1 MSRTVVLILLGGAII
16 ASTTLMPRHSSAVCS
31 VLSHYPCVYHPY
43 HQVCSVFR
51 RRACT
56 PEPLYPFGEQL
67 QLTIDSGETVPTG
80 PSADQQS
87 GAQPRKLNTIRDVFT
102 ALRRC
107 WVPPAAD
114 QVKAGTQLAI
124 RLSFKRTG
132 EPIGEPRLT
141 YVTPGIS
148 DEDRRSFWEA
158 VQATLHRCAPLA
170 FSNELG
176 GAIAGRPFAIRFV
189 DNRQRS

>member
-1 MSRTVVLILLGGAII
+1 MSRAVALMVFGAVII
-16 ASTTLMPRHSSAVCS
+16 ASTTLMPQRSSAVCS
-31 VLSHYPCVYHPY
+31 VLSPYPCVYHPY

-67 QLTIDSGETVPTG
+67 QLTIDSGQAAPTG
-80 PSADQQS
+80 SSADQQS
-87 GAQPRKLNTIRDVFT
+87 GTEPRKLHTIREVFA

-107 WVPPAAD
+107 WVPPAAE
-114 QVKAGTQLAI
+114 QVKPGTQLAI
-124 RLSFKRTG
+124 RLSFKRNG

-148 DEDRRSFWEA
+148 DEDRRNFWEA
-158 VQATLHRCAPLA
+158 VQATLHRCEPLA